1 MAFRTFLYLDSE
13 KVAEYS
19 SIIDAPTKRA
29 ASKRL
34 LAGGVNFGVA
44 KMSAEIE
51 SDLTELPE
59 TSPAVLYNA
68 FESALQQ
75 RINDDYFDCTNGK
88 VDMLT
93 LPQMSIVRCE
103 GQIEIP
109 DSFDTL
115 SMVSEFLPFLRSAGL
130 VTLDSGQ
137 VTTEFAL
144 SFFEQT
150 NADIPILI
158 RGNDILIASKLKTS
172 LLVGADYRML
182 EDCEDEDFFVLF
194 KVHSIAKKGSTAVFD
209 PAKDFLKLNRA
220 LRRSMKSANE
230 LAPIIVNEPVLKAE
244 IIAIYH

>member
-220 LRRSMKSANE
+220 LRRSMKSG
-230 LAPIIVNEPVLKAE
+230 LIGQKVCMGLVPIHSVWF
-244 IIAIYH
+244 